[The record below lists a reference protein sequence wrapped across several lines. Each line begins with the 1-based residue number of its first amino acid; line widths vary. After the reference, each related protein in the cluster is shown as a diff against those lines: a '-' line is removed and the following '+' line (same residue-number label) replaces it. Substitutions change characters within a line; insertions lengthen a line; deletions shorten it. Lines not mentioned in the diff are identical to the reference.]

1 MKKSTGAV
9 ALVSAAALLLSA
21 CGGNGDADPTPAG
34 GDSPAETEAAPAEE
48 EADTEEDTAAA
59 EEDAEGG
66 EGDEE
71 EEAAPVRDE
80 NVELVIWA
88 DNDRAEA
95 LGEFAQ
101 QFGDEYGIT
110 TQVQVSTDV
119 RAQFS
124 QAHTVG
130 QGPDIIVGAHDWLG
144 EFVQNGS
151 VAPVPL
157 SDDVQ
162 ALFVPESIEATKFD
176 GQIYGVPYA
185 TENLGLMR
193 NTDLAP
199 DVPATMEEL
208 VAKGNELVDAGDADA
223 PMGAPV
229 GLVGDAYHAF
239 PWLDAYGGGI
249 FGQNEEGG
257 WDASNVIIDSPET
270 LQGAEKMS
278 WLAEEGALNVN
289 MDGTAMAA
297 MFGEGRLPFM
307 ITGPWSTSNAEEA
320 GINYAIS
327 AIPAFEDGGEP
338 MPFLGVQMFYVSSS
352 AKNPSVAQEFL
363 NQYVPSPELQM
374 AMYENAGERA
384 PALVETLEEVSAQ
397 NEDLAGFSE
406 AGEGA
411 PPMPNI
417 PQMASVW
424 QPLGQAT
431 ADIIN
436 GDDPADRLKAA
447 QEEILA
453 NMGN

>member
-1 MKKSTGAV
+1 MKRTTRAV
-9 ALVSAAALLLSA
+9 AVSAAAALLLSA
-21 CGGNGDADPTPAG
+21 CGGGSNTTETPSSTGDTASAGDAAENTAE
-34 GDSPAETEAAPAEE
+34 DSAAETDVEAAPA
-48 EADTEEDTAAA
+48 D
-59 EEDAEGG
+59 DAEST
-66 EGDEE
+66 E
-71 EEAAPVRDE
+71 APVRDA
-80 NVELVIWA
+80 NAELVIWA

-95 LGEFAQ
+95 LKEFAK

-157 SDDVQ
+157 ADDVQ
-162 ALFVPESIEATKFD
+162 AQFVPESIEATKFD

-185 TENLGLMR
+185 TENLALMR

-199 DVPATMEEL
+199 NVPATMEEL
-208 VAKGNELVDAGDADA
+208 VAHGAELVEAGDADA

-249 FGQNEEGG
+249 FGQNADGG
-257 WDASNVIIDSPET
+257 WDASKVIIDSPET
-270 LQGAEKMS
+270 IKGAEKMA
-278 WLAEEGALNVN
+278 WLAEEKALNVN

-297 MFGEGRLPFM
+297 MFAEGRLPYM
-307 ITGPWSTSNAEEA
+307 ITGPWSTTGAAEA

-327 AIPAFEDGGEP
+327 PIPEFQDGGKP
-338 MPFLGVQMFYVSSS
+338 LPFLGVQMFYVSSD
-352 AKNPSVAQEFL
+352 AKNPAMAQEFV
-363 NQYVPSPELQM
+363 NQYVPSADLQM

-384 PALVETLEEVSAQ
+384 PALLEALEEVSAKD
-397 NEDLAGFSE
+397 EDLAGFSE
-406 AGEGA
+406 AGKGA

-431 ADIIN
+431 ADIIG
-436 GDDPADRLKAA
+436 GDDVESRLKDA
-447 QEEILA
+447 QKEIVA
-453 NMGN
+453 NIG